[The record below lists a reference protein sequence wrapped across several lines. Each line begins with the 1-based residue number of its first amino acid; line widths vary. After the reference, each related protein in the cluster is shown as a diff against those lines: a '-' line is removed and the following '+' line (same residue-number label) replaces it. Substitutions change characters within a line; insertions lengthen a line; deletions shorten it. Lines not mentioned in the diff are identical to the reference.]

1 MDRTLAVIGL
11 VLLSR
16 IGSHPDYLG
25 ILLPGM
31 LVMAF
36 GQGISF
42 PGVQTAGLH
51 GLGPQDAG
59 LGSAVYLFTK

>member
-1 MDRTLAVIGL
+1 MAFAITQLRFTNPL
-11 VLLSR
+11 
-16 IGSHPDYLG
+16 
-25 ILLPGM
+25 
-31 LVMAF
+31 AF

-59 LGSAVYLFTK
+59 LGSAVQNTSLQLGGSLGLAGS